1 MPLLA
6 VVTGPTGSGKS
17 GLAVHIA
24 ETFDGEIVNCDSL
37 QIYRHMNIG
46 TAKIT
51 TAERRGIPH
60 HLLDA
65 LEPNQVFSAGE
76 FARQTK
82 RILCDIRDRG
92 KLPILC
98 GGTGFYLRALFEGLF
113 EGPARDEDLRSG
125 LLQREGR
132 RPGFLHRVLRRFDP
146 PSAIRIKERDVQ
158 KAVRAVEVC
167 LQSKQAMSAQ
177 FGMTEAPL
185 EGFRTLKIGLSPDRA
200 LLYERI
206 NLRCKTMFASGLREE
221 VAVLL
226 ARGYT
231 AQSKALESIG
241 YKQMLDHLS
250 GACTEADALAVTQM
264 QTRRYAK
271 RQWTWFR
278 RDAAMHWLNGFGD
291 EPKVMRMAMD
301 LIAEHRDVR

>member
-6 VVTGPTGSGKS
+6 VVAGPTGSGKS

-24 ETFDGEIVNCDSL
+24 ETFDGEIVNCDSI
-37 QIYRHMNIG
+37 QIYRHMDIG

-51 TAERRGIPH
+51 TGERRGIPH

-65 LEPNQVFSAGE
+65 LEPDQVFSAGE
-76 FARQTK
+76 FARQSK

-113 EGPARDEDLRSG
+113 EGPARDEDLRVG
-125 LLQREGR
+125 LLRREDR

-167 LQSKQAMSAQ
+167 LQSKQAMSAH
-177 FGMTEAPL
+177 FGITEAPL
-185 EGFRTLKIGLSPDRA
+185 EGFRTLKLGLSPDRA
-200 LLYERI
+200 LLYRRI
-206 NLRCKTMFASGLREE
+206 DLRCETMFASGLKEE
-221 VAVLL
+221 VEALL

-241 YKQMLDHLS
+241 YKQMLEFLS
-250 GACTEADALAVTQM
+250 GTCTKAEALAATQM

-278 RDAAMHWLNGFGD
+278 RDQEMRWLDGFGD
-291 EPKVMRMAMD
+291 DPIVRELALD
-301 LIAEHRDVR
+301 LIDKHRTVR